1 MKLSDKGLCIGGFA
15 ALALASGYVQ
25 ISKSSE
31 EVKSWHNPQVVI
43 GCLLLLT
50 GLALAARMSLSST
63 TGNMRLATLIGFGIL
78 GLYVIYMTSQSGK
91 TEKDDASWLHI
102 FSALVILCIS
112 WSVTKDATGNWKFAG
127 LGAGVILVLS
137 LFYVLP
143 RARQE
148 NKGPDSIGVVM
159 LCFSLAFL
167 TLMQSMASAK
177 DQMDLP
183 QWVIDLKNKLVQLGQ
198 NGLNM
203 MKSPSAPQVVS
214 VPVQVNPVT
223 GLNPFNPVAG
233 YADVMTD
240 SPNF

>member
-50 GLALAARMSLSST
+50 GLALAARISLVST

-91 TEKDDASWLHI
+91 AEKDDASWLHI
-102 FSALVILCIS
+102 FLALVILCIS
-112 WSVTKDATGNWKFAG
+112 WSITKDATGNWKYAG
-127 LGAGVILVLS
+127 LGAGVVLVLS

-143 RARQE
+143 RARHE
-148 NKGPDSIGVVM
+148 NKGPDSIGLVM

-183 QWVIDLKNKLVQLGQ
+183 QWVMDLKNKLVQLGQ
-198 NGLNM
+198 NGLNI

-214 VPVQVNPVT
+214 VPMQVNP
-223 GLNPFNPVAG
+223 LNPLNPV
-233 YADVMTD
+233 YAAHPYFERMPRP
-240 SPNF
+240 S